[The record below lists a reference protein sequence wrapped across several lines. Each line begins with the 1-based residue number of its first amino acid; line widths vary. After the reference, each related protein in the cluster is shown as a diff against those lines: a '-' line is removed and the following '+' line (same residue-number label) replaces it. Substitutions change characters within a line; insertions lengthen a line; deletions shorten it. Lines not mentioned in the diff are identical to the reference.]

1 MAAKPIVDGIEREH
15 GRQLSIIR
23 LNIQD
28 PAGEALLE
36 RFEFSFTPTFIFFDA
51 DGDELQRWVGAID
64 SNEVHDLLEGNSSQS
79 GASEIAPEE

>member
-28 PAGEALLE
+28 PAGKALLE
-36 RFEFSFTPTFIFFDA
+36 RFEFRFTPTFIFFDGN
-51 DGDELQRWVGAID
+51 GDELQRWVGAID
-64 SNEVHDLLEGNSSQS
+64 SNEVHDLLEGDLSRS
-79 GASEIAPEE
+79 GASEIPPEK

>member
-15 GRQLSIIR
+15 GQQLSIIR

-36 RFEFSFTPTFIFFDA
+36 RFEFRFTPTFIFFDEA
-51 DGDELQRWVGAID
+51 GEELQRWVGAIN
-64 SNEVHDLLEGNSSQS
+64 SSEVHQLLENRSGSSGTS
-79 GASEIAPEE
+79 TVTPED

>member
-15 GRQLSIIR
+15 EDRLKVIR

-36 RFEFSFTPTFIFFDA
+36 RFEFRFTPTFIFFDET
-51 DGDELQRWVGAID
+51 GEEVQRWLGAID
-64 SNEVHDLLEGNSSQS
+64 SAQVRQLLENPSS
-79 GASEIAPEE
+79 